1 MQRITG
7 LPVALA
13 FFIRTGRGVRSSS
26 LEMCWLNWL
35 IHAQARPEGSR
46 YFPDSKQ
53 LTMRIGTMHE
63 GLTLIDEWIADMI
76 AKNAQRNL

>member
-1 MQRITG
+1 
-7 LPVALA
+7 
-13 FFIRTGRGVRSSS
+13 
-26 LEMCWLNWL
+26 MCWLNWL